1 MNIPL
6 QELKIDQN
14 DAHVV
19 NAICRFLLADKVC
32 FLSFNPMN
40 AIYIYIEEILI
51 LTIILEIRQEL
62 INNIANEII
71 IIFLIQE
78 TNTAYTK

>member
-32 FLSFNPMN
+32 FYECD
-40 AIYIYIEEILI
+40 IYIYIEEILI

>member
-1 MNIPL
+1 MHTWWMQYVASSWPTRF
-6 QELKIDQN
+6 
-14 DAHVV
+14 VS
-19 NAICRFLLADKVC
+19 FLLT
-32 FLSFNPMN
+32 LWMR
-40 AIYIYIEEILI
+40 YIYIEEILI
-51 LTIILEIRQEL
+51 LIIILEIRQEL

>member
-1 MNIPL
+1 M
-6 QELKIDQN
+6 
-14 DAHVV
+14 
-19 NAICRFLLADKVC
+19 R
-32 FLSFNPMN
+32 
-40 AIYIYIEEILI
+40 YIYIEEILI

-62 INNIANEII
+62 INNIANEKI